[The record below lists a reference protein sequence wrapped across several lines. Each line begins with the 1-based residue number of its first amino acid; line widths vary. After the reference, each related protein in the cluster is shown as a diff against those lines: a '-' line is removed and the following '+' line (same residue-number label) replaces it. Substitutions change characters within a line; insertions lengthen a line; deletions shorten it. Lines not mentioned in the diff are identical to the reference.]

1 MMPWYMIIK
10 GYLWAA
16 RYDGRFQMSTLI
28 IDFSRGFDHE
38 RQRGGTLRLGPI
50 RDDRY
55 LPPLGQAESRR
66 GFDSTQAVAL
76 VPLASGSIDQL

>member
-1 MMPWYMIIK
+1 
-10 GYLWAA
+10 
-16 RYDGRFQMSTLI
+16 MSTLI

-55 LPPLGQAESRR
+55 LPPLGQAESRCADLILLR
-66 GFDSTQAVAL
+66 LS
-76 VPLASGSIDQL
+76 PLHHWLPGQLINFNRRVYI